1 MKKLSF
7 FKLLSVWF
15 GVAVVL
21 LLANGFLLKNSI
33 LHSIILAS
41 LGVVLLIY
49 PIYPAS
55 LENRYDSKKCRLI
68 IRAVAVI
75 EIILSFFVQTAF

>member
-41 LGVVLLIY
+41 LGLILLIY

-68 IRAVAVI
+68 IRVVAVI
-75 EIILSFFVQTAF
+75 EIIMSFFVQTAF